1 MASFTR
7 KGRRP
12 ARSHPWRRRA
22 QSTNSRLL
30 QRPHE
35 CSSRA
40 GCSAGHSSARQLPAV
55 LGTESAPK
63 RPSAWP
69 GLRAGVRHAR
79 HALACCRKSPVN
91 GRGGGFPLRR
101 PCSTFMIYIR
111 SLKTFGQD
119 KDPPEVSAAQRLN
132 DCPPRHRAAGA
143 VGAAVGGLRG
153 ALKRDM
159 HTLTRAETLTRL
171 AGLRAQ
177 SLAQGS
183 RPHQD
188 KIDHFV
194 VLLCVS
200 QLGVCERGRE
210 SLIHLPIHY
219 IHSRLGATH
228 NLT

>member
-1 MASFTR
+1 MIVHLAAAL
-7 KGRRP
+7 P
-12 ARSHPWRRRA
+12 V
-22 QSTNSRLL
+22 
-30 QRPHE
+30 
-35 CSSRA
+35 
-40 GCSAGHSSARQLPAV
+40 LPA
-55 LGTESAPK
+55 LLSED
-63 RPSAWP
+63 
-69 GLRAGVRHAR
+69 
-79 HALACCRKSPVN
+79 
-91 GRGGGFPLRR
+91 F
-101 PCSTFMIYIR
+101 
-111 SLKTFGQD
+111 
-119 KDPPEVSAAQRLN
+119 E
-132 DCPPRHRAAGA
+132 
-143 VGAAVGGLRG
+143 

-159 HTLTRAETLTRL
+159 HRLTRAETLTRL